1 MRTARFIVAPAAAA
15 LLVAAF
21 PGPAPAADEGP
32 QITIYNQDF
41 ALVREVR
48 TLRLKEGENEVRFG
62 GVAALLEPD
71 SAVLRDRRDPKG
83 LRVLEQRYEGDPLS
97 QGFLLRQNE
106 GKVVA
111 FQSLNPA
118 TGKKEIVSG
127 RVIRS
132 GYAPQQMAVPDGG
145 STPIVEVDG
154 RIQFS
159 LPGEPLFDAPG
170 PGALL
175 EPSLVWN
182 LWAGRAGD
190 RTVELSYI
198 TPGVGWEA
206 TYNAVTSEKGDRFD
220 LAGWVTLT
228 NASGAEFKDARV
240 KLMAGEVSR
249 TRAARAR
256 IVMLEAA
263 AIEAPPPPPEV
274 TERAFDEYHLY
285 TLPRP
290 TTLGNR
296 EVKQVEFCR
305 GSDVPAARLY
315 VYDGAQMGAYMGWNP
330 EMVRTR
336 PDYGTQGNTRVLT
349 MLEFSNSKAS
359 GLGLALPRGTMKVYR
374 ADADGSRQFI
384 GESRIGHTAADET
397 VRLFLGSAFDLAG
410 ERRQAGYRVDSSK
423 ENAEESFEIK
433 VRNHKK
439 EPVEVRVVEHLYRWS
454 GWRIVTSSDP
464 YEKTDSRTIEFRVKV
479 PPDGE
484 RVVTYQVRYSW

>member
-1 MRTARFIVAPAAAA
+1 
-15 LLVAAF
+15 
-21 PGPAPAADEGP
+21 
-32 QITIYNQDF
+32 
-41 ALVREVR
+41 
-48 TLRLKEGENEVRFG
+48 
-62 GVAALLEPD
+62 
-71 SAVLRDRRDPKG
+71 
-83 LRVLEQRYEGDPLS
+83 
-97 QGFLLRQNE
+97 
-106 GKVVA
+106 
-111 FQSLNPA
+111 
-118 TGKKEIVSG
+118 
-127 RVIRS
+127 
-132 GYAPQQMAVPDGG
+132 
-145 STPIVEVDG
+145 
-154 RIQFS
+154 
-159 LPGEPLFDAPG
+159 
-170 PGALL
+170 
-175 EPSLVWN
+175 
-182 LWAGRAGD
+182 
-190 RTVELSYI
+190 
-198 TPGVGWEA
+198 
-206 TYNAVTSEKGDRFD
+206 
-220 LAGWVTLT
+220 
-228 NASGAEFKDARV
+228 
-240 KLMAGEVSR
+240 
-249 TRAARAR
+249 
-256 IVMLEAA
+256 MLEAA
-263 AIEAPPPPPEV
+263 AVEAPPPPPEV

-296 EVKQVEFCR
+296 EIKQVEFCR

-330 EMVRTR
+330 EMARTR

-384 GESRIGHTAADET
+384 GESGIGHTAADET